1 MAGILLQQAQQHQL
15 QVFGRHAAS
24 ARPATAVAAEIVVG
38 IAAATARAAR
48 HPAAA
53 AGMARVPAAHVGVTF
68 MVAVMALV
76 FMMTVMALMAVAMG
90 VLVPVTAERAD
101 GTVVSFGVAAV
112 AVEHGMVAAVAA
124 VPAVGVAAHL
134 ARGARQRKS
143 VWRMGP
149 LLVSL

>member
-1 MAGILLQQAQQHQL
+1 
-15 QVFGRHAAS
+15 
-24 ARPATAVAAEIVVG
+24 
-38 IAAATARAAR
+38 
-48 HPAAA
+48 
-53 AGMARVPAAHVGVTF
+53 MARVPAAHVGVTF

-134 ARGARQRKS
+134 ARRAQRRQGNRYGAWGLSWS
-143 VWRMGP
+143 VFRYI
-149 LLVSL
+149 

>member
-1 MAGILLQQAQQHQL
+1 
-15 QVFGRHAAS
+15 
-24 ARPATAVAAEIVVG
+24 
-38 IAAATARAAR
+38 
-48 HPAAA
+48 
-53 AGMARVPAAHVGVTF
+53 MARVPAAHAVVFVAAVVFVITVAFVMGVTF
-68 MVAVMALV
+68 MIAVMAVV
-76 FMMTVMALMAVAMG
+76 FTMTVMALMAVAMG
-90 VLVPVTAERAD
+90 MPVPVTAERAD

-134 ARGARQRKS
+134 ARARAKAARNS

>member
-1 MAGILLQQAQQHQL
+1 
-15 QVFGRHAAS
+15 
-24 ARPATAVAAEIVVG
+24 
-38 IAAATARAAR
+38 
-48 HPAAA
+48 
-53 AGMARVPAAHVGVTF
+53 MARVPAAHAVVFVAAVVFVITVAFVMGVTF

-90 VLVPVTAERAD
+90 MPVPVTAERAD

-134 ARGARQRKS
+134 ARGARKGGKEFGMAHGSLSWS
-143 VWRMGP
+143 VFRYI
-149 LLVSL
+149 